1 MENTNIKSY
10 LKRITLFLEDGSWEE
25 ADVYCEKVLD
35 IEPECAEAYLG
46 KLLAEFKVHSIDE
59 LSQVD
64 IKLDESK
71 HYKKILRY
79 ADDKLCEEITEIAK
93 TISKKAALKAEEK
106 KAESLYN
113 NACACENSNDENV
126 ILDCIQKLESISDYK
141 DSDEKAELFKQR
153 YNQIMYSK
161 GIKKMNSAVVKSD
174 FEQAAEYFRKIEDYK
189 DSALKIQECLD
200 SDFEIIYRNAV
211 KLQDSALN
219 EADYNNVIK
228 EFDKLGTYKDSYERS
243 KKCQE
248 RIHELYFLA
257 SAQKR
262 KKKRKITA
270 IVICSIIAVII
281 TAALI
286 YFFGFIKPKMDTYNE
301 ACRLYNE
308 AESITVSNDLAESYF
323 NEGYSLREEYIK
335 LYKQSEYD
343 EAETKFDECVVKFNT
358 AKASYNTNENK
369 SNEAAEKYEQAEKLF
384 CELGDYKDSK
394 EKQGYAAERKK
405 ESVYD
410 KALAISNQGS
420 CLFNIGEFDQACE
433 KYEAA
438 KNNWSALGDYW
449 DSDLFVKY
457 MEAHIAKCNDDD
469 ETAKSLFKELGDFQS
484 AKEEF
489 ERLNKNSNA

>member
-10 LKRITLFLEDGSWEE
+10 LKRVTLFLEDGSWEE

-59 LSQVD
+59 LSQTD

-79 ADDKLCEEITEIAK
+79 ADDKLCDKIAEIAK
-93 TISKKAALKAEEK
+93 TISQKAALKAEEK

-161 GIKKMNSAVVKSD
+161 GIEKMNSAAVKSD

-189 DSALKIQECLD
+189 DSALKLQECLD

-219 EADYNNVIK
+219 EADYNNAIK

-301 ACRLYNE
+301 ACRLLNE
-308 AESITVSNDLAESYF
+308 ANAIVVSDVLAESYF
-323 NEGYSLREEYIK
+323 DEGRLLHEEFVE
-335 LYKQSEYD
+335 LYNQGKYD
-343 EAETKFDECVVKFNT
+343 EAEVKYDECVAKFNT
-358 AKASYNTNENK
+358 SKASYNTNENEN
-369 SNEAAEKYEQAEKLF
+369 NEASAKYEQAEKLF
-384 CELGDYKDSK
+384 GELGDFKDSK
-394 EKQGYAAERKK
+394 IKQNDAIEQRKDS
-405 ESVYD
+405 EYD
-410 KALAISNQGS
+410 KALAIFNQAA
-420 CLFNIGEFDQACE
+420 CLNNIGEDSQAAE
-433 KYEAA
+433 AYKKAWDIWAAIEDYLNSEQWIKYTRAR
-438 KNNWSALGDYW
+438 
-449 DSDLFVKY
+449 
-457 MEAHIAKCNDDD
+457 IAKSDGNYA
-469 ETAKSLFKELGDFQS
+469 TAKSLYEELGDFGS
-484 AKEEF
+484 AKEEL
-489 ERLNKNSNA
+489 EQVKKLMNN